1 MPYKKYV
8 LLRHITS
15 LVDKLAFRKNCF
27 SGNTEPSYNHTQN
40 QISKEKTM
48 SELDPVSQ
56 YLHEIG
62 KMKLLTAQEERDLSK
77 ILETGKNA
85 QETLARYENEE
96 IFLSETQI
104 AEFEKQ
110 ISAGKKAR
118 EKFMAANL
126 RLVVSIAK
134 KYPVPSTMEMLDLI
148 QEGNLGLNHAIDM
161 FDWRKGFKFST
172 YATFWIRQTIGRAID
187 QKGNIIAL
195 PQDKSLR
202 LRRNLRETGM
212 DGTGLNKEDKNL
224 NVLRNPASLDMVV
237 GEDIELGDLCAD
249 EDSVTDDTVL
259 NATTASML
267 FSAMHE
273 VLDEED
279 ISIIEL
285 RFGLLDGVRHSY
297 RAIGDI
303 KNISGE
309 RVRRVVVR
317 SLKTLR
323 AEIPEL
329 LPEDYIRDAETA

>member
-1 MPYKKYV
+1 
-8 LLRHITS
+8 
-15 LVDKLAFRKNCF
+15 
-27 SGNTEPSYNHTQN
+27 
-40 QISKEKTM
+40 M

-62 KMKLLTAQEERDLSK
+62 KTKLLTAQEERDLSK

-85 QETLARYENEE
+85 QATLDRYENEE

-104 AEFEKQ
+104 TEFEKQ

-118 EKFMAANL
+118 EKFLSANL

-148 QEGNLGLNHAIDM
+148 QEGNLGLSHAIDM

-172 YATFWIRQTIGRAID
+172 YATFWIRQTIGRSID

-212 DGTGLNKEDKNL
+212 DGTGLDKEDKNL

-237 GEDIELGDLCAD
+237 GEDIELGDLYAD
-249 EDSVTDDTVL
+249 ENSVTDDTVL
-259 NATTASML
+259 NAATASML

-323 AEIPEL
+323 SEIPEL

>member
-1 MPYKKYV
+1 
-8 LLRHITS
+8 
-15 LVDKLAFRKNCF
+15 
-27 SGNTEPSYNHTQN
+27 
-40 QISKEKTM
+40 M
-48 SELDPVSQ
+48 SELDTVSQ

-62 KMKLLTAQEERDLSK
+62 KTKLLTAQEERDLSK

-85 QETLARYENEE
+85 EETLARYENEE

-104 AEFEKQ
+104 DEFEKQ
-110 ISAGKKAR
+110 ISAGKKAK
-118 EKFMAANL
+118 EKFLAANL

-148 QEGNLGLNHAIDM
+148 QEGNLGLSHAIDM

-172 YATFWIRQTIGRAID
+172 YATFWIRQTIGRSID

-212 DGTGLNKEDKNL
+212 DGTGLDKEDKNL

-237 GEDIELGDLCAD
+237 GEDIELGDLYAD
-249 EDSVTDDTVL
+249 ENSITDDTVL

-323 AEIPEL
+323 SKIPEL

>member
-1 MPYKKYV
+1 
-8 LLRHITS
+8 
-15 LVDKLAFRKNCF
+15 
-27 SGNTEPSYNHTQN
+27 
-40 QISKEKTM
+40 M
-48 SELDPVSQ
+48 SELDTVSQ

-62 KMKLLTAQEERDLSK
+62 KTKLLTAQEERDLSK

-85 QETLARYENEE
+85 EETLARYENEE

-104 AEFEKQ
+104 DEFEKQ
-110 ISAGKKAR
+110 ISAGKKAK
-118 EKFMAANL
+118 EKFLAANL

-148 QEGNLGLNHAIDM
+148 QEGNLGLSHAIDM

-172 YATFWIRQTIGRAID
+172 YATFWIRQTIGRSID

-212 DGTGLNKEDKNL
+212 DGTGLDKEDKNL

-237 GEDIELGDLCAD
+237 GEDIELGDLYAD
-249 EDSVTDDTVL
+249 ENSITDDTVL

-285 RFGLLDGVRHSY
+285 RSGLLDGVRHSY

-323 AEIPEL
+323 SKIPEL

>member
-1 MPYKKYV
+1 
-8 LLRHITS
+8 
-15 LVDKLAFRKNCF
+15 
-27 SGNTEPSYNHTQN
+27 
-40 QISKEKTM
+40 M
-48 SELDPVSQ
+48 SELDTVSQ

-62 KMKLLTAQEERDLSK
+62 KTKLLTAQEERDLSK

-85 QETLARYENEE
+85 QATLDRYENEE

-104 AEFEKQ
+104 NEFEKQ

-118 EKFMAANL
+118 EKFLSANL

-148 QEGNLGLNHAIDM
+148 QEGNLGLSHAIDM

-172 YATFWIRQTIGRAID
+172 YATFWIRQTIGRSID

-212 DGTGLNKEDKNL
+212 DGTGLDKEDKNL

-237 GEDIELGDLCAD
+237 GEDIELGDLYAD
-249 EDSVTDDTVL
+249 ENSVTDDTVL
-259 NATTASML
+259 NAATASML

-285 RFGLLDGVRHSY
+285 RFGLLDGVRRSY

-323 AEIPEL
+323 SEIPEL